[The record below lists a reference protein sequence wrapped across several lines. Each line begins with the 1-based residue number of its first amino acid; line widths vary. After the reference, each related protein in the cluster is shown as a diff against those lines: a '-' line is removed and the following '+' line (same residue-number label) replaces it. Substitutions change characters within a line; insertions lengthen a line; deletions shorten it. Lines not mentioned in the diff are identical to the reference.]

1 MARNRRLDSG
11 LSGKL
16 ERSVCSF
23 TYNAEWPKQKY
34 GKTEQKKIGIMNK
47 AMKLKMLGVY
57 L

>member
-34 GKTEQKKIGIMNK
+34 GKTEKKKHIGVTLEHNRQ
-47 AMKLKMLGVY
+47 
-57 L
+57 